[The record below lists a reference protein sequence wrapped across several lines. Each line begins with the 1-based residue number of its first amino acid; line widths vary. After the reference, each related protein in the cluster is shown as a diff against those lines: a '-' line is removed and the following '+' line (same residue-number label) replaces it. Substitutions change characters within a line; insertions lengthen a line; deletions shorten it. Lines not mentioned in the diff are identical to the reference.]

1 MAACIDYPPYVI
13 LTIGLRNGPPPTF
26 VVDLEFVTQ
35 VPGPVFAGILGLRR
49 VVGSCQ
55 LLTSIFQR
63 CLGGVMVTPMLAVL
77 ETTSGRRRR
86 TQSGRG
92 N

>member
-1 MAACIDYPPYVI
+1 MI
-13 LTIGLRNGPPPTF
+13 LTIGLRNGPPAF
-26 VVDLEFVTQ
+26 VVRLEFVTL
-35 VPGPVFAGILGLRR
+35 VPGPVFAGILGLWR

-55 LLTSIFQR
+55 LLTSFFQR
-63 CLGGVMVTPMLAVL
+63 YLGGAMVTPMLAVF